1 MNGAQT
7 SDTEDNPHREDDQS
21 SEHSRSS
28 EATGLRVREAIRRS
42 GLKQRKIAAAI
53 GIDETKLSK
62 ALSGRRRFTADELL
76 GVATATGVTVR
87 WLLGDESQ
95 VSAPPPNTATVPD
108 SDEDANP
115 KRSIAE
121 AAWTL
126 FGRHGFDAVRIADIA
141 AASGVSAPSIHYYF
155 ANKSD
160 LFDAALDY
168 SVKLAFDRQIAWL
181 DEIAD
186 PAQRL
191 ERLLKLQSPLGR
203 TERGEWSIWLQTWA
217 RLSLEDSTLSNYPL
231 SYERWSKTVQ
241 TTIEEGQR
249 TGRFRSGDPR
259 AMADELTSLL
269 DGLGI
274 KVLTGVMDTDT
285 FAQRLRTYLDRSI
298 RHPSPAPA
306 TPTTTASST
315 TPERPTETTSMPAT
329 NTDQSKESS

>member
-1 MNGAQT
+1 MSGAQT
-7 SDTEDNPHREDDQS
+7 SDTGDHSHREDGP
-21 SEHSRSS
+21 SS

-42 GLKQRKIAAAI
+42 GLKQRKVAEAI

-76 GVATATGVTVR
+76 GVATVTGVTVR

-95 VSAPPPNTATVPD
+95 VSAAPPNSANVADT
-108 SDEDANP
+108 DEDATP

-126 FGRHGFDAVRIADIA
+126 FGRHGFDSVRIADIA

-155 ANKSD
+155 ANKSE

-181 DEIAD
+181 DDIAN
-186 PAQRL
+186 PAERL

-203 TERGEWSIWLQTWA
+203 TERGEWSIWLQTWTRMA
-217 RLSLEDSTLSNYPL
+217 LDGSTLTNYPR
-231 SYERWSKTVQ
+231 SYERWSRTVQ
-241 TTIEEGQR
+241 TTIEDGQR
-249 TGRFRSGDPR
+249 TGCFQAGDPR

-274 KVLTGVMDTDT
+274 KVLTGVMDAETLSL
-285 FAQRLRTYLDRSI
+285 RLRSYLDRAI
-298 RHPSPAPA
+298 MQPSPTA
-306 TPTTTASST
+306 TTTENT
-315 TPERPTETTSMPAT
+315 TETS
-329 NTDQSKESS
+329 TDRLKESS

>member
-1 MNGAQT
+1 MSGAQT
-7 SDTEDNPHREDDQS
+7 SDTGDHSHREDGP
-21 SEHSRSS
+21 SS

-42 GLKQRKIAAAI
+42 GLKQRKVAEAI

-76 GVATATGVTVR
+76 GVATVTGVTVR

-95 VSAPPPNTATVPD
+95 VSAAPPNSANVADT
-108 SDEDANP
+108 DEDATP

-126 FGRHGFDAVRIADIA
+126 FGRHGFDSVRIADIA

-181 DEIAD
+181 DDIAD
-186 PAQRL
+186 PAERL

-203 TERGEWSIWLQTWA
+203 TERGEWSIWLQTWTRMA
-217 RLSLEDSTLSNYPL
+217 LEGSTLSNYPR
-231 SYERWSKTVQ
+231 SYERWSRTVQ
-241 TTIEEGQR
+241 TTIEDGQR
-249 TGRFRSGDPR
+249 TGCFQAGDPR

-274 KVLTGVMDTDT
+274 KVLTGVMDAETLSL
-285 FAQRLRTYLDRSI
+285 RLRSYLDRAI
-298 RHPSPAPA
+298 MQPSPTA
-306 TPTTTASST
+306 TTTENT
-315 TPERPTETTSMPAT
+315 TETS
-329 NTDQSKESS
+329 TDRLKESS

>member
-7 SDTEDNPHREDDQS
+7 SDTEDHPHREDDQS

-28 EATGLRVREAIRRS
+28 EATGLRVRDAIGRS
-42 GLKQRKIAAAI
+42 GLKQREVAAAI

-108 SDEDANP
+108 SDEDATP

-203 TERGEWSIWLQTWA
+203 TERGEWSIWLQAWA
-217 RLSLEDSTLSNYPL
+217 RMALEGSTLTNYPP
-231 SYERWSKTVQ
+231 SYERWSRTVQ
-241 TTIEEGQR
+241 STIEDGQR
-249 TGRFRSGDPR
+249 TGCFQAGDPR
-259 AMADELTSLL
+259 AMTDELTSLL

-285 FAQRLRTYLDRSI
+285 LSLRLRSYLDRAI
-298 RHPSPAPA
+298 LNPSPVRASTRTA
-306 TPTTTASST
+306 TPTTTEHTTDTST
-315 TPERPTETTSMPAT
+315 DRL
-329 NTDQSKESS
+329 KESS

>member
-1 MNGAQT
+1 MSGAQT
-7 SDTEDNPHREDDQS
+7 SDTGDHSHREDGP
-21 SEHSRSS
+21 SS

-42 GLKQRKIAAAI
+42 GLKQRKVAEAI

-76 GVATATGVTVR
+76 GVATVTGVTVR

-95 VSAPPPNTATVPD
+95 VSAAPPNSANVADT
-108 SDEDANP
+108 DEDATP

-126 FGRHGFDAVRIADIA
+126 FGRHGFDSVRIADIA

-155 ANKSD
+155 ANKSE

-181 DEIAD
+181 DDIAN
-186 PAQRL
+186 PAERL

-217 RLSLEDSTLSNYPL
+217 RMALEGSTLSNYPR
-231 SYERWSKTVQ
+231 SYERWSRTVQ
-241 TTIEEGQR
+241 TTIEDGQR
-249 TGRFRSGDPR
+249 TGCFQSGEPR

-274 KVLTGVMDTDT
+274 KVLTGVMDAETLSL
-285 FAQRLRTYLDRSI
+285 RLRSYLDRVI
-298 RHPSPAPA
+298 MQPAAAAA
-306 TPTTTASST
+306 TTTTAPST
-315 TPERPTETTSMPAT
+315 TERTTETS
-329 NTDQSKESS
+329 TDRLKESS

>member
-1 MNGAQT
+1 MTGGQT
-7 SDTEDNPHREDDQS
+7 TDARDL
-21 SEHSRSS
+21 SRGMIGKGS
-28 EATGLRVREAIRRS
+28 EATGLRVRDAIRRS
-42 GLKQRKIAAAI
+42 GLKQRKIASVI

-95 VSAPPPNTATVPD
+95 VSALPPNSAAAAAGD
-108 SDEDANP
+108 DDANP
-115 KRSIAE
+115 KRTIAE

-126 FGRHGFDAVRIADIA
+126 FGRYGFDAVRIADIA

-155 ANKSD
+155 ANKSE

-181 DEIAD
+181 DDIAD

-203 TERGEWSIWLQTWA
+203 TERGEWSIWLQTWSRMA
-217 RLSLEDSTLSNYPL
+217 LDGSTLSNYPL
-231 SYERWSKTVQ
+231 SYERWSRTVQ
-241 TTIEEGQR
+241 TTLEDGQR
-249 TGRFRSGDPR
+249 TGCFRAGDPR

-274 KVLTGVMDTDT
+274 KVLTGVMDAEI
-285 FAQRLRTYLDRSI
+285 FSQRLRSYLDRAI
-298 RHPSPAPA
+298 MLPHNPP
-306 TPTTTASST
+306 PTTATST
-315 TPERPTETTSMPAT
+315 DRL
-329 NTDQSKESS
+329 KESS

>member
-1 MNGAQT
+1 MSGAQM
-7 SDTEDNPHREDDQS
+7 SDTGDHSHREDGPSTD
-21 SEHSRSS
+21 
-28 EATGLRVREAIRRS
+28 ATGLRVRDAIRRS
-42 GLKQRKIAAAI
+42 GLKQRKVAEAI

-87 WLLGDESQ
+87 WILGDESQ
-95 VSAPPPNTATVPD
+95 VSAPPPNSANVAG
-108 SDEDANP
+108 SDEDATP

-181 DEIAD
+181 DDIAD

-217 RLSLEDSTLSNYPL
+217 RMALEGSTLSNYPR
-231 SYERWSKTVQ
+231 SYERWSRTVQ
-241 TTIEEGQR
+241 TTIEDGQR
-249 TGRFRSGDPR
+249 TGCFQSGEPR

-274 KVLTGVMDTDT
+274 KVLTGVMDAETLSL
-285 FAQRLRTYLDRSI
+285 RLRSYLDRVI
-298 RHPSPAPA
+298 MQPAAAAA
-306 TPTTTASST
+306 TTTTAPST
-315 TPERPTETTSMPAT
+315 TERTTETS
-329 NTDQSKESS
+329 TDRLKESS

>member
-1 MNGAQT
+1 MSGAQT
-7 SDTEDNPHREDDQS
+7 SDTGDHSHREDGP
-21 SEHSRSS
+21 SS

-42 GLKQRKIAAAI
+42 GLKQRKVAEAI

-76 GVATATGVTVR
+76 GVATVTGVTVR

-95 VSAPPPNTATVPD
+95 VSAAPPNSANVADT
-108 SDEDANP
+108 DEDATP

-126 FGRHGFDAVRIADIA
+126 FGRHGFDSVRIADIA

-155 ANKSD
+155 ANKSE

-181 DEIAD
+181 DDISD

-217 RLSLEDSTLSNYPL
+217 RMALEGSTLSNYPR
-231 SYERWSKTVQ
+231 SYERWSRTVQ
-241 TTIEEGQR
+241 TTIEDGQR
-249 TGRFRSGDPR
+249 TGCFQSGEPR

-274 KVLTGVMDTDT
+274 KVLTGVMDAETLSL
-285 FAQRLRTYLDRSI
+285 RLRSYLDRVI
-298 RHPSPAPA
+298 MQPAAAAA
-306 TPTTTASST
+306 TTTTAPST
-315 TPERPTETTSMPAT
+315 TERTTETS
-329 NTDQSKESS
+329 TDRLKESS

>member
-1 MNGAQT
+1 MSGAQT
-7 SDTEDNPHREDDQS
+7 SDTGDHSHREDGP
-21 SEHSRSS
+21 SS

-42 GLKQRKIAAAI
+42 GLKQRKVAEAI

-76 GVATATGVTVR
+76 GVATVTGVTVR

-95 VSAPPPNTATVPD
+95 VSAAPPNSANVADT
-108 SDEDANP
+108 DEDATP

-126 FGRHGFDAVRIADIA
+126 FGRHGFDSVRIADIA

-155 ANKSD
+155 ANKSE

-181 DEIAD
+181 DDIAN
-186 PAQRL
+186 PAERL

-217 RLSLEDSTLSNYPL
+217 RMALEGSTLSNYPR
-231 SYERWSKTVQ
+231 SYERWSRTVQ
-241 TTIEEGQR
+241 TTIEDGQR
-249 TGRFRSGDPR
+249 TGCFQSGEPR

-274 KVLTGVMDTDT
+274 KVLTGVMDAETLSL
-285 FAQRLRTYLDRSI
+285 RLRSYLDRVI
-298 RHPSPAPA
+298 MQPAAAAA
-306 TPTTTASST
+306 TTTTAPST
-315 TPERPTETTSMPAT
+315 TERTTEAS
-329 NTDQSKESS
+329 TDRLKESS

>member
-1 MNGAQT
+1 MSGAQM
-7 SDTEDNPHREDDQS
+7 SDTGDHSHREDGPS
-21 SEHSRSS
+21 T
-28 EATGLRVREAIRRS
+28 EATGLRVRDAIRRS
-42 GLKQRKIAAAI
+42 GLKQRKVAEAI

-87 WLLGDESQ
+87 WILGDESQ
-95 VSAPPPNTATVPD
+95 VSAPPPNSANVAG
-108 SDEDANP
+108 SDEDATP

-181 DEIAD
+181 DDISD

-203 TERGEWSIWLQTWA
+203 TERGEWSIWLQTWTRMA
-217 RLSLEDSTLSNYPL
+217 LDGSTLTNYPR
-231 SYERWSKTVQ
+231 SYERWSRTVQ
-241 TTIEEGQR
+241 TTIEDGQR
-249 TGRFRSGDPR
+249 TGCFQSGNPR

-274 KVLTGVMDTDT
+274 KVLTGVMDAETLSL
-285 FAQRLRTYLDRSI
+285 RLRSYLDRAI
-298 RHPSPAPA
+298 MQPSPTA
-306 TPTTTASST
+306 TTTENT
-315 TPERPTETTSMPAT
+315 TETS
-329 NTDQSKESS
+329 TDRLKESS

>member
-7 SDTEDNPHREDDQS
+7 SDTGDHSHREDGP
-21 SEHSRSS
+21 SS

-42 GLKQRKIAAAI
+42 GLKQRKVAEAI

-76 GVATATGVTVR
+76 GVATVTGVTVR

-95 VSAPPPNTATVPD
+95 VSAAPPNSANVADT
-108 SDEDANP
+108 DEDATP

-126 FGRHGFDAVRIADIA
+126 FGRHGFDSVRIADIA

-155 ANKSD
+155 ANKSE

-181 DEIAD
+181 DDISD

-217 RLSLEDSTLSNYPL
+217 RMALEGSTLSNYPR
-231 SYERWSKTVQ
+231 SYERWSRTVQ
-241 TTIEEGQR
+241 TTIEDGQR
-249 TGRFRSGDPR
+249 TGCFQSGEPR

-274 KVLTGVMDTDT
+274 KVLTGVMDAETLSL
-285 FAQRLRTYLDRSI
+285 RLRSYLDRVI
-298 RHPSPAPA
+298 MQPAAAAA
-306 TPTTTASST
+306 TTTTAPST
-315 TPERPTETTSMPAT
+315 TERTTEAS
-329 NTDQSKESS
+329 TDRLKESS

>member
-1 MNGAQT
+1 MSGAQT
-7 SDTEDNPHREDDQS
+7 SDTGDHSHREDGP
-21 SEHSRSS
+21 SS

-42 GLKQRKIAAAI
+42 GLKQRKVAEAI

-87 WLLGDESQ
+87 WILGDESQ
-95 VSAPPPNTATVPD
+95 VSAPPPNSANVAG

-115 KRSIAE
+115 KRIIAE

-141 AASGVSAPSIHYYF
+141 AASGVSAPSIHYHF
-155 ANKSD
+155 ANKAE
-160 LFDAALDY
+160 LFEAALDH

-181 DEIAD
+181 ADIDD
-186 PAQRL
+186 PALRL
-191 ERLLKLQSPLGR
+191 ERLLELQSPLGR

-217 RLSLEDSTLSNYPL
+217 RLALEDSSLADYPR
-231 SYERWSKTVQ
+231 SYERWSRTVE
-241 TTIEEGQR
+241 TTLAEGQR
-249 TGRFRSGDPR
+249 TGSFRSGDVR

-274 KVLTGVMDTDT
+274 KVLTGVMDTET
-285 FAQRLRTYLDRSI
+285 FTTRLRSYLSRSI
-298 RHPSPAPA
+298 MHPDI
-306 TPTTTASST
+306 TDETTTT
-315 TPERPTETTSMPAT
+315 EETVPTEEK
-329 NTDQSKESS
+329 KESP

>member
-1 MNGAQT
+1 MSDHHPPGST
-7 SDTEDNPHREDDQS
+7 S
-21 SEHSRSS
+21 
-28 EATGLRVREAIRRS
+28 VRAKEAISGS
-42 GLKQRKIAAAI
+42 GLSQRRVAEAI

-76 GVATATGVTVR
+76 GLATATGVTVR

-95 VSAPPPNTATVPD
+95 VSALPPNSATVAG
-108 SDEDANP
+108 SDEEATP

-121 AAWTL
+121 AAWML

-181 DEIAD
+181 DDIAD

-191 ERLLKLQSPLGR
+191 ERLLELQSPFGR

-217 RLSLEDSTLSNYPL
+217 RLALEDSALSNYPL
-231 SYERWSKTVQ
+231 SYERWSRTVQ
-241 TTIEEGQR
+241 ATIEDGQR
-249 TGRFRSGDPR
+249 TGCFRTGDPR

-285 FAQRLRTYLDRSI
+285 FALRLRSYLDRALT
-298 RHPSPAPA
+298 HPSAA
-306 TPTTTASST
+306 AAVSTTTEPTTRTDKST
-315 TPERPTETTSMPAT
+315 DR
-329 NTDQSKESS
+329 SKESS

>member
-7 SDTEDNPHREDDQS
+7 SDTEDDPHREDDQS

-95 VSAPPPNTATVPD
+95 VSAPPPNTATVPGG
-108 SDEDANP
+108 DEDANP

-126 FGRHGFDAVRIADIA
+126 FGRHGFDDVRIADIA

-181 DEIAD
+181 DDIAD

-203 TERGEWSIWLQTWA
+203 TERGEWSIWLQAWA
-217 RLSLEDSTLSNYPL
+217 RMALEGSTLTNYPP
-231 SYERWSKTVQ
+231 SYERWSRTVQ
-241 TTIEEGQR
+241 STIEDGQR
-249 TGRFRSGDPR
+249 TGCFRAGDPR

-274 KVLTGVMDTDT
+274 KVLTGVMDTD
-285 FAQRLRTYLDRSI
+285 ALSLRLRSYLDRAI
-298 RHPSPAPA
+298 LNPSPVRAWTRTA
-306 TPTTTASST
+306 TPTTTEHTTDTST
-315 TPERPTETTSMPAT
+315 DRL
-329 NTDQSKESS
+329 KESL

>member
-1 MNGAQT
+1 MSGAQT
-7 SDTEDNPHREDDQS
+7 SDTGDHSHREDGP
-21 SEHSRSS
+21 SS

-42 GLKQRKIAAAI
+42 GLKQRKVAEAI

-76 GVATATGVTVR
+76 GVATVTGVTVR

-95 VSAPPPNTATVPD
+95 VSAAPPNSANVADT
-108 SDEDANP
+108 DEDATP

-126 FGRHGFDAVRIADIA
+126 FGRHGFDSVRIADIA

-155 ANKSD
+155 ANKSE

-181 DEIAD
+181 DDIAD

-203 TERGEWSIWLQTWA
+203 TERGEWSIWLQTWTRMA
-217 RLSLEDSTLSNYPL
+217 LDGSTLTNYPR
-231 SYERWSKTVQ
+231 SYERWSRTVQ
-241 TTIEEGQR
+241 TTIEDGQR
-249 TGRFRSGDPR
+249 TGCFQAGDPR

-274 KVLTGVMDTDT
+274 KVLTGVMDAETLSL
-285 FAQRLRTYLDRSI
+285 RLRSYLDRVI
-298 RHPSPAPA
+298 MQPAAAAA
-306 TPTTTASST
+306 TTTTAPST
-315 TPERPTETTSMPAT
+315 TERTTEAS
-329 NTDQSKESS
+329 TDRLKESS